1 MYLNIIVFCFY
12 LFEKFVIN
20 TYTLNTHTIYE
31 YSLLYF
37 E

>member
-20 TYTLNTHTIYE
+20 TYILNTPDISE
-31 YSLLYF
+31 YSLIYF